1 MLYVEHIKDMG
12 ARSIHRSIPAKRGSG
27 EAGTGSPAKKQN
39 VSSGN
44 NGSTNTVATVDAQ
57 ISNAG
62 AGGSPGTTVNA
73 PKTTA
78 SKAGDASVLLTVP
91 STPVSKAGGA
101 AVEDDAPAKDKTAG
115 GDDRIE
121 KKLPEDNNK
130 KLVEN
135 AYMLLEWIDS
145 ELTVVVVLVIA
156 VAFQNEK
163 WTPAMMSASAI
174 GALMTFVTCYSL
186 YERVFYKYAVALL
199 VVLGLCGGLVTPD
212 KALSSV
218 EAMQKESAS
227 LIREFGNCHLYKK
240 AASACLDIQ
249 MKDTESVFSKDWM
262 KKNGKFNARKEEDWN
277 KRNTVAGC
285 QLVLKSK

>member
-1 MLYVEHIKDMG
+1 M
-12 ARSIHRSIPAKRGSG
+12 PAKRGSG

-44 NGSTNTVATVDAQ
+44 NGSTNTVATPDAQ

-73 PKTTA
+73 PNTTA
-78 SKAGDASVLLTVP
+78 SNAGDASALLTVPSTPVSKAGDASVLLAVP

-115 GDDRIE
+115 GDDGI
-121 KKLPEDNNK
+121 KKEPPEDNNK

-186 YERVFYKYAVALL
+186 YARVFYKYAVALL

-227 LIREFGNCHLYKK
+227 LIREFGYCHLHRK
-240 AASACLDIQ
+240 ASLYALDIQ
-249 MKDTESVFSKDWM
+249 MTDPDWV
-262 KKNGKFNARKEEDWN
+262 KKHGKFEPRNGKKDEVWN
-277 KRNTVAGC
+277 KRITVAWC
-285 QLVLKSK
+285 QLMLKSK

>member
-1 MLYVEHIKDMG
+1 M
-12 ARSIHRSIPAKRGSG
+12 PAKRGSG

-57 ISNAG
+57 VSNAG

-115 GDDRIE
+115 KDDGI
-121 KKLPEDNNK
+121 KKEPPEDNNK

-186 YERVFYKYAVALL
+186 YARVFYKYAVALL

-212 KALSSV
+212 KALNSV

-249 MKDTESVFSKDWM
+249 MKDPESFFSKDWV
-262 KKNGKFNARKEEDWN
+262 KKNGKFDARKEEDWN